1 MKSGLLLH
9 CDDSTVQHR
18 EGNTEPCIIIRP
30 GKMRESELDVWGLQ
44 CQLSYGPKFLPPSGN
59 LIEEKGGVTK
69 HTLNPP
75 LISTTTN
82 SGHASGTVH
91 FLKIKKMCNFK
102 NFASSIKM

>member
-1 MKSGLLLH
+1 MS
-9 CDDSTVQHR
+9 
-18 EGNTEPCIIIRP
+18 
-30 GKMRESELDVWGLQ
+30 GLQ

-82 SGHASGTVH
+82 FAHDVACTTVH
-91 FLKIKKMCNFK
+91 FLNIQEMCNVKSFFK
-102 NFASSIKM
+102 VPMLYFFENVGVIIFLACFSVKNILFSKRLYELR

>member
-1 MKSGLLLH
+1 MS
-9 CDDSTVQHR
+9 
-18 EGNTEPCIIIRP
+18 
-30 GKMRESELDVWGLQ
+30 GLQ

-82 SGHASGTVH
+82 FAHDVACTTVH
-91 FLKIKKMCNFK
+91 FLNIQEMCNVKSFFK
-102 NFASSIKM
+102 VDFDLLLPRKDNF